1 VDHHGVDRR
10 TRRAAIARQVAAAG
24 APWLLPVGVNALHA
38 AHLAPTPP
46 SLATY
51 ILLCTLAATVTVS
64 VVVRAGTVR
73 DQDRLA
79 AAMEHGYRL
88 GVAHNH
94 DRGQQRPAATGD
106 LPTVPMPVLQLVP
119 PPDGAAACRVPDRRV
134 QPSPRRAR
142 HARRG

>member
-10 TRRAAIARQVAAAG
+10 ARCAASARQVAAAS
-24 APWLLPVGVNALHA
+24 APWLLPVAVNALHA

-46 SLATY
+46 SLEIY
-51 ILLCTLAATVTVS
+51 ILLCALAATVTVS
-64 VVVRAGTVR
+64 VVVRARTAR
-73 DQDRLA
+73 DQDRIA

-88 GVAHNH
+88 GVVHH
-94 DRGQQRPAATGD
+94 HGGGQQRPAATGD